1 MPTQVTANSHPNDK
15 HKRWEESKKDLF
27 LENLN
32 QNKMNEILNTLN
44 DITQPSKDSIN
55 AIMTKIEGIFKT
67 THNNTF

>member
-32 QNKMNEILNTLN
+32 QNKMNDILNTLN
-44 DITQPSKDSIN
+44 DITQRYLAGLVQFSHSCCDR
-55 AIMTKIEGIFKT
+55 FYC
-67 THNNTF
+67 